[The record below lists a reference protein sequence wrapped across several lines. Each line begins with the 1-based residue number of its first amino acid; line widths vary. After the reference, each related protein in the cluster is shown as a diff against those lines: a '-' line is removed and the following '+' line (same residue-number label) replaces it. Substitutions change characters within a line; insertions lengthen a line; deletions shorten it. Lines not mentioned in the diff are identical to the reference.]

1 MKKNKKKEELKMKEI
16 KKDKNKNKKILLG
29 LAILLILIV
38 GIVVDLTISKYTTDV
53 TGSSISTT
61 AKWNFRSSEEFSKT
75 PINLNDTIK
84 RNTVSVNRI
93 APGSSGNFEIVIDTT
108 GCETEVDYQVLISN
122 EINKPVNL
130 LYSIDGNSKRYASL
144 QELLNDN
151 VNGTIKVTDPKTRT
165 FTIKWAWDYST
176 SAEND
181 IIDTKYATSGNLDY
195 TFDIN
200 IIGTQAM

>member
-1 MKKNKKKEELKMKEI
+1 MKENKKC
-16 KKDKNKNKKILLG
+16 KNKKIILG
-29 LAILLILIV
+29 VAILLLLII
-38 GIVVDLTISKYTTDV
+38 GIVVEFAISKYVTDI

-61 AKWNFRSSEEFSKT
+61 AKWKFKSSDDFSTK

-84 RNTVSVNRI
+84 RDTVSVNKI
-93 APGSSGNFEIVIDTT
+93 APGSNGSFDIVIDTT
-108 GCETEVDYQVLISN
+108 GCETAVDYEVLISN

-130 LYSIDGNSKRYASL
+130 LYNIDGNSKRYATL
-144 QELLNDN
+144 QELLDEN
-151 VNGTIKVTDPKTRT
+151 VNGTIGVNDGKIRT

-181 IIDTKYATSGNLDY
+181 ILDTKYATSSNLDY